1 VPPGTGPGAAPG
13 SRRYPVIAEP
23 GRADPAA
30 IPGELS
36 ARWSAAAI
44 TEFAYLTPKGEP
56 LCWPVTP
63 YWYPERGVLGI
74 ATGLAYPN
82 KAYYARQHPQV
93 AAMVGD
99 TVLQGNAVVLD
110 DDLQANTD
118 RYIREMRQRFT
129 SARIGLN
136 SVSIPF
142 LDFYLPRIWIEVTP
156 VRVAHQDEFKG
167 TAAGDVPEAPV
178 AAPLAEVRALQRW
191 VVRRGSA
198 VVTLAGPAGYPVM
211 ARTKVWPGPGGSAML
226 ERAPGTGPATLTLH
240 CEGLAGVRLD
250 AVMARGWVTSGGGR
264 LRFVPRRVVGFFGR
278 RPEARPAFG
287 SIFPLSQLPRAG
299 DFRGVL
305 TRELSRRGEPLPRL
319 RILR

>member
-1 VPPGTGPGAAPG
+1 MKTERGDAVPAPT
-13 SRRYPVIAEP
+13 
-23 GRADPAA
+23 
-30 IPGELS
+30 PGELS
-36 ARWSAAAI
+36 ALWASASI

-82 KAYYARQHPQV
+82 KAYCARRHPQV

-99 TVLQGNAVVLD
+99 TVLQGDAAVLD

-118 RYIREMRQRFT
+118 RYIREMRRRFF

-136 SVSIPF
+136 PISMPF

-156 VRVAHQDEFKG
+156 QRVMAQDAMVG
-167 TAAGDVPEAPV
+167 LVAGQAPAGGGPAGGGPAGAV
-178 AAPLAEVRALQRW
+178 ASAPSADIRALQRW
-191 VVRRGSA
+191 VVRRRSA
-198 VVTLAGPAGYPVM
+198 VITLAGPDGYPVM
-211 ARTKVWPGPGGSAML
+211 ARTKVWPGPGGSVMID
-226 ERAPGTGPATLTLH
+226 RSPGTGPAALTLH
-240 CEGLAGVRLD
+240 CEGLGGVRLD
-250 AVMARGWVTSGGGR
+250 AVMARGWVTSAAGGY
-264 LRFVPRRVVGFFGR
+264 RFVARHVVGFFGR
-278 RPEARPAFG
+278 RPDARPAFG

-305 TRELSRRGEPLPRL
+305 TRELSRRGEPLPRM
-319 RILR
+319 RVPR